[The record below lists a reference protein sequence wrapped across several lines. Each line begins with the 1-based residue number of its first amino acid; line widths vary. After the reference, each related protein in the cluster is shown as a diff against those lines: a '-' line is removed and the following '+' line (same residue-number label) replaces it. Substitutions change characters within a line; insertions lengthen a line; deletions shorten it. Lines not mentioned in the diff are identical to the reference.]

1 MGRVAGVPQSN
12 EIEMVIEKQLV
23 EIDGVDRLKRGP
35 WRRPC
40 GEETEGEVCGRSEG
54 TEGDLWVFSTSE
66 SKPALISVETE
77 IGYTSCQ
84 PTPSSVRA
92 GYGEITLT
100 GQGKGDSKKK

>member
-66 SKPALISVETE
+66 SKLARISVETE
-77 IGYTSCQ
+77 IGYKL
-84 PTPSSVRA
+84 PTYSFVGKSGVWRNNLDRA
-92 GYGEITLT
+92 G
-100 GQGKGDSKKK
+100 QGRF